1 MSLLLSKNT
10 IAKIGEDMPLSEEFI
25 NVINLNTLCHNFPIF
40 DIIATHKKDGQTY
53 VFSAKARKKYGQNG
67 KINPSYNI
75 LSGKN
80 IALKYKKAL
89 DLLET
94 FGYFDVHCCFLI
106 CPIQNGNN
114 ISYYYGKFT
123 LINPFTKTEKVMALP
138 SYTYYADG
146 VGLVEWKSNGN
157 KVHFKLEQIM
167 DQADW
172 LKFIRP

>member
-123 LINPFTKTEKVMALP
+123 LINPKYT
-138 SYTYYADG
+138 SYNILNNEIVFIAVSANSASLDKYAIFG
-146 VGLVEWKSNGN
+146 THEWSYINDKYN
-157 KVHFKLEQIM
+157 KE
-167 DQADW
+167 
-172 LKFIRP
+172 